1 MENVKKVAEKTSRVE
16 VEALQLKM
24 RQMERE
30 LADTREVV
38 TRKEKEGNIMLF
50 RLKEKERKNCS
61 TLEPIRTT
69 RYSQEVI
76 HNSSGGLFE
85 TRKEFRG
92 LTWGQG
98 VYR

>member
-1 MENVKKVAEKTSRVE
+1 
-16 VEALQLKM
+16 
-24 RQMERE
+24 
-30 LADTREVV
+30 
-38 TRKEKEGNIMLF
+38 MLF

-98 VYR
+98 AYR